1 MAPRWRDAA
10 LVLILLGVLFAGPAG
25 PSSALAATV
34 PQDNG
39 KPQDNGNLGEEIYLM
54 VPPVNISLFDHGRP
68 AGILTISVQLK
79 VVDAKK
85 RAEALRQMP
94 RLSDLYL
101 RKANRLSLEYF
112 DINRPINVAL
122 LTRVYQQATDR
133 LLKHGDAR
141 VLISN
146 VVVQKR

>member
-39 KPQDNGNLGEEIYLM
+39 DLGEEIYLM